1 VKKQTKSSTK
11 SVKAIPAQRI
21 APMKHSVSLETQQH
35 MRECEARDWMKRRL
49 QKIGELGSEAAQL
62 WWAGV
67 KNDIDKRRGV
77 GASAE
82 LVKRME
88 VERAKRN
95 SSTVA
100 PKR

>member
-1 VKKQTKSSTK
+1 MKKQTKSSTK
-11 SVKAIPAQRI
+11 SATAIPAQRL
-21 APMKHSVSLETQQH
+21 APMRHSISQETQDH

-67 KNDIDKRRGV
+67 KDDIDKRRGV

-88 VERAKRN
+88 IERAKRN
-95 SSTVA
+95 NTTVA
-100 PKR
+100 SKR